1 MIGTGDPAGMRPST
15 TRGVLIVED
24 HDDTRELLAELL
36 MNEGFHSI
44 MAANGQ
50 EALARLA
57 YVRPDVIVTDL
68 EMPVM
73 DGVELVR
80 SLAKMTAAKPIPVI
94 VLSSFDEDAARKKLS
109 DVAPYVRVFLSK
121 PFALSALLDA
131 IAGCLEQGA

>member
-1 MIGTGDPAGMRPST
+1 MRAST
-15 TRGVLIVED
+15 LFGVLIVED
-24 HDDTRELLAELL
+24 HDDTRGLLAELL
-36 MNEGFHSI
+36 MHEGYHSI

-80 SLAKMTAAKPIPVI
+80 SLAKTPAAKSIPVI
-94 VLSSFDEDAARKKLS
+94 VLSSLDEDAARLKLH
-109 DVAPYVRVFLSK
+109 DVASHVRVFLTK
-121 PFALSALLDA
+121 PFALSTLLEA
-131 IAGCLEQGA
+131 IAGCVTEPGARP

>member
-1 MIGTGDPAGMRPST
+1 MRPASIF
-15 TRGVLIVED
+15 GVLIVED
-24 HDDTRELLAELL
+24 HDDTRALLAELL
-36 MNEGFHSI
+36 MHEGFHSI

-80 SLAKMTAAKPIPVI
+80 SLAKMHTAKPLPVI
-94 VLSSFDEDAARKKLS
+94 VLSSFDEDVAREKLA
-109 DVAPYVRVFLSK
+109 DVASYVRVFLTK
-121 PFALSALLDA
+121 PFALNALLEA
-131 IAGCLEQGA
+131 IAGCLEPGV